1 MGFKKFNGKNAILS
15 MILCGVASFSLLHAN
30 NLKEC
35 QSEEDKKSGCV
46 ENILWK
52 WESKSQNAMQRR

>member
-15 MILCGVASFSLLHAN
+15 MILCSVASFSLLYAN

-35 QSEEDKKSGCV
+35 QSEEDNKSGCV
-46 ENILWK
+46 ENIL
-52 WESKSQNAMQRR
+52 